1 MKKSKHLFVLLTLML
16 FISASILSMP
26 VSALETKL
34 PETSIHETEKS
45 TETEN
50 ESAIETQNTSEIE
63 SESIIE
69 TQIFPETT
77 SDSEIHMESESE
89 LEIEKSLTENS
100 FRYTDGVLSIFEQAA
115 PLHGI
120 APWTFTNGSWTDAY
134 GQPILGAVQKGID
147 VSHTEEN

>member
-1 MKKSKHLFVLLTLML
+1 
-16 FISASILSMP
+16 
-26 VSALETKL
+26 
-34 PETSIHETEKS
+34 
-45 TETEN
+45 
-50 ESAIETQNTSEIE
+50 
-63 SESIIE
+63 
-69 TQIFPETT
+69 
-77 SDSEIHMESESE
+77 MESESE

-115 PLHGI
+115 PLNGI